1 MRMQP
6 KTKILKRIVAMFL
19 VCAILVQST
28 PVYAQKEIQDMWFD
42 FIGNQEGDSLTEEN
56 EVMGSDEVEGYESEE
71 PLEEETIEGETE
83 GMTEGEAEEE
93 IEGGLEEEP
102 EGETEE
108 DTLHT
113 DVFENGKIKIYNL
126 KQLYAIGTNQVVM
139 DGDASEDAF
148 GMGNAISEEKPV
160 IYSADADYKLM
171 NEIVLD
177 SHEPWVLPENFTGKF
192 SGKGGDESSPLYDAD
207 TDTVYVYNNAQLQAI
222 TAEDAEDKPIMSKDM
237 IASEF
242 GKGGLVYADGSTT
255 DIIGETGFRYE
266 NADIIVDEEGDYL
279 TYSSEHT
286 YVLSPD
292 FSGENCD
299 DLEKWKKEQVFKN
312 GRIQIHNLEQLYAI
326 GSDQAVTTGDIR
338 TETFGTGEELFYPEE
353 TQENSKPSADAEAAT
368 PSNAETATPSNMLS
382 ESETRTAFS
391 KRVKLATSSN
401 AEEAGEAVTYSLD
414 ADYELVNDIPMESGA
429 LWTLPEGFTGSFSKT
444 PKEDARL
451 YDEETDTIY
460 IYNNYQLL
468 LATSEKAEQEPILSG
483 DMLPERVGIGQPIYK
498 GFATPSNAE
507 IATSSNSESENS
519 AEYLTYSG
527 EHNYVLSADFT
538 EQMPGLMAN
547 QYVQGTANAGQKAG
561 RDYIGQNYVTIE
573 NEKYILIG
581 NEQQLRA
588 IGSDKSVTPMLFL
601 RTEAGLVFKKIHIV
615 PYYPGDADFNVM
627 RFTDTGIKGEDIEKG
642 SENFQYKQQSNEEK
656 KKELMNIDWGSDTLL
671 GEIVDIVG
679 GLLGGILGSLFGSQE
694 LVGLK
699 LDEKNTPSIGA
710 SNGGLFGEAE
720 YTPFRDLEREYK
732 DLKYTSDANYIIFR
746 DIDLSQGNYS
756 NGKDDGWT
764 PIHFSGKLEG
774 QLNMDPNVS
783 PTITNI
789 HVEQTGM
796 LNMETTSGIG
806 FFGTISNKLDEN
818 TLGSAGTAVVKNI
831 HLEQVSVDNK
841 STEVDANVDSLI
853 EWVLGLLGGLL
864 GGVLDIINGLLPI
877 IGDLN
882 LGDVVRDLLTLKQKS
897 PDLFA
902 TGSFAGR
909 IVGDVHVE
917 NCVVNNASVAS
928 ARGISGGF
936 VGFTE
941 GVETYD
947 GLSGLLGTVVKV
959 LSTLLNIV
967 PGVGLGDLI
976 TILLQNDIPLGNLIP
991 TGYHNPVIT
1000 GCSVTLANGTI
1011 GNIGQD
1017 YNGGFVGIQTGTKI
1031 SDCFVSGLTSVQA
1044 KNGAGGFAGLE
1055 RDAIIKGLLNDAGIT
1070 LYEIDAKSRQENCSV
1085 TGQNLVIKAEES
1097 YAGGFNG
1104 AMANSISTN
1113 SEVNNLQSV
1122 MAKKYAGGF
1131 AGRATIGFGTTLGGE
1146 DEKKPTLVDSVSKL
1160 LEKVLASGSEAE
1172 KNQLLTLAGVL
1183 PSKIYGCTVEGTGLA
1198 VESTDVYA
1206 GGMIGQGDGVK
1217 ITPVEPAAE
1226 NIAADG
1232 DVNTES
1238 AAGFGGR
1245 VTGLQKVT
1253 AKKYAGGVAGSVVT
1267 ADAIGVLN
1275 NTLGVGQF
1283 IPFELSKVSVEGKDW
1298 SVTATEKYAAGAC
1311 GLMLG
1316 GTADTVTVTGVQSIE
1331 AGNYTGGFAGR
1342 TGASSLASAGGLD
1355 ILGLVKLNNVLSLA
1369 DGIQVTIKNSEITG
1383 VDSGLTVLSNGTA
1396 ALTDGEDF
1404 TAGGFIGESVASVVE
1419 ASHVRNVKS
1428 VTAKHTD
1435 TKGSYAGGFVGRSH
1449 TGGLAGLAQKDE
1461 DGNLKLP
1468 GILEVNSLL
1477 NLVPYLL
1484 PKYTDTTVTFVSNEG
1499 GPQVEGQLAGG
1510 YAGAMQSGKVD
1521 NSTSA
1526 EAYAVYELEQVK
1538 GESHA
1543 GGFAGKVDAGAT
1555 ASSDGLNLLGG
1566 ILNLDIGQLLNV
1578 LQVYIP
1584 IIQSAGVKSAETGF
1598 TETGF
1603 TVEAT
1608 DKDSYAG
1615 GYLGYGGGVQIKDSN
1630 VMSLKHTK
1638 VTPPGDSL
1646 ESANGDSYFTG
1657 ESQYAVKGGKY
1668 AGGYAGCVDIDSAAA
1683 VGGGLKLL
1691 GNIQLTNLLDALNV
1705 VASTIE
1711 NSDVTGCVG
1720 GYSVLADGS
1729 DDKNTKLG
1737 KAGGFIGEMSG
1748 TIIKNSDANL
1758 FAYVIG
1764 REAAGGYAGLME
1776 PGNVASVLEDASILD
1791 GLLNVTDSLAN
1802 LVQSFI
1808 PIIED
1813 SETTSVPCGGAVR
1826 ADGLTDTQCVRGLAG
1841 GYVGYNH
1848 GGRIL
1853 GNAAEGGKECAAVRI
1868 RSVYGGEFAG
1878 GFTGLMETADLAGT
1892 GNLELLFGLLE
1903 TSNVLSLLGAVYP
1916 TETNTAVYG
1925 PLRKMDIDTWNKW
1938 AEAVGS
1944 NGVYG
1949 EQFPNTTVSS
1959 EDELKKLIKQYAYG
1973 YNVKAGRTSVGTQD
1987 MEAGAAGG
1995 YVGRMKAGVV
2005 TNAHAWD
2012 AKSVIAYTSAGGFA
2026 GEMKTGGV
2034 AEVGEVSLLGLDI
2047 TGSISAV
2054 QTFVPVIRNSDITGF
2069 QSGMTVKATGIPVKD
2084 STVKIEKVGYA
2095 GGYVGHMLGGQ
2106 IWGNWSEVST
2116 FSATDAVPDSNNK
2129 RCFVANLRKVE
2140 GTKAVGG
2147 FAGQIDPASAAALD
2161 TASSGG
2167 LLGGLLQ
2174 SLIQTPGDLLSLLNT
2189 TISTVRGAD
2198 VSAWDDWG
2206 IVINGAYTNDS
2217 NNTAYAKAAGGF
2229 AGEINGAVIGEKDKP
2244 DNGIHVTN
2252 IRSVTGGEYAGGFFG
2267 LADVSAV
2274 LQVSEGNTSILAAL
2288 LTLGG
2293 TSVLDAF
2300 RTYVYASDVSGAT
2313 EAGLEVQARD
2323 SKKTEYVNDP
2333 VYSGSAGGFGGALLN
2348 GSVKDSEVT
2357 NLRKVNGMNY
2367 TGGFIGHLGKSGTV
2381 DLDNLGALG
2390 NLLSA
2395 GAGVLDIFGSHVDRC
2410 RVSGVTEGFT
2420 VHSDNTID
2428 KKDKSEIAGG
2438 FTGYADLGRL
2448 SQNEVTGL
2456 KQVTSGQIAGGFAG
2470 KTTFAYLADIKLD
2483 SELVKG
2489 LVKAVNQIL
2498 KALQLGNLQAGNV
2511 IKIDLGIIEVDALYD
2526 GELVSLNLLGLDIKV
2541 GLAKDKSLATIYIGD
2556 SKIEINCS
2564 EGGTIDEESLK
2575 NEINIS
2581 LIKANRTKIDS
2592 CTVTGVDIG
2601 YDVYGGGAG
2610 NRGNGTGEYGIA
2622 GGFVGWN
2629 NEGLLEKNNMYFADV
2644 VRGAKDLTG
2653 PFTGKSSL
2661 KSNWEFNDVAG
2672 IEGNENYYQIYR
2684 DGDIAYE
2691 QLLGKSGKELHDE
2704 YATTDAWK
2712 NVYTIRHMTENK
2724 VVKFTDL
2731 KDAVMSSNAEGVEDL
2746 LANVYQEDG
2755 AMAVLMNNTPTD
2767 PTEPGGGPALPDIQ
2781 DPCKDL
2787 IELRLEKVWKGDKP
2801 EDRPNAVVF
2810 YITRSYEVNGE
2821 TITDETFNKE
2831 VILTVKDAITE
2842 DVWEKILSGP
2852 EYTAYHVGEDG
2863 EHYYYTYHITEAK
2876 LDGYETTVKYQGDN
2890 HYDITVTNKKNWFDH
2905 VLPETGGMGVT
2916 WIYAV
2921 GILLL
2926 AFYGIMEYRKRRCQN
2941 AELL

>member
-71 PLEEETIEGETE
+71 PLEEETIEGE
-83 GMTEGEAEEE
+83 AEEE
-93 IEGGLEEEP
+93 NEGGLEEET

-108 DTLHT
+108 DTLHA

-222 TAEDAEDKPIMSKDM
+222 AAEDAEDKPIMSKDM

-266 NADIIVDEEGDYL
+266 DADIIVDEEGDYL

-299 DLEKWKKEQVFKN
+299 DLEKWKKEQIFKN

-368 PSNAETATPSNMLS
+368 PSNAETATPSNELS

-401 AEEAGEAVTYSLD
+401 AEEAGKAVTYSLD

-498 GFATPSNAE
+498 GLATPSNAE

-538 EQMPGLMAN
+538 EQMPGLIAN
-547 QYVQGTANAGQKAG
+547 QYVQGAENEVQKAG
-561 RDYIGQNYVTIE
+561 REYIGQNYVTIE
-573 NEKYILIG
+573 GEKYILIG

-601 RTEAGLVFKKIHIV
+601 RTEVKLLGISLGHKIV
-615 PYYPGDADFNVM
+615 PYYPGDADFNVNS
-627 RFTDTGIKGEDIEKG
+627 FLDTGISYTKDDIKEG
-642 SENFQYKQQSNEEK
+642 TESFQYKQQDDEAK

-679 GLLGGILGSLFGSQE
+679 GLLGGILGALFGTPE

-699 LDEKNTPSIGA
+699 LDENNTPFIGA
-710 SNGGLFGEAE
+710 YNGSIILGKEAE
-720 YTPFRDLEREYK
+720 YTPFRELENEYK
-732 DLKYTSDANYIIFR
+732 NLKYSSDANYIIFR
-746 DIDLSQGNYS
+746 DIDLSQGDYS
-756 NGKDDGWT
+756 NGEDDGWT

-774 QLNMDPNVS
+774 RLNMQANVS

-789 HVEQTGM
+789 HVEQTGK
-796 LNMETTSGIG
+796 LNMEITSGIG

-831 HLEQVSVDNK
+831 RLEQVSVNNE
-841 STEVDANVDSLI
+841 SIEVDANVDSLI
-853 EWVLGLLGGLL
+853 EGVLGLLGGLV
-864 GGVLDIINGLLPI
+864 GGLLEGLGKLFPI
-877 IGDLN
+877 IGGLN
-882 LGDVVRDLLTLKQKS
+882 LGQVIEDLLTLKQKS

-941 GVETYD
+941 GVEKYD
-947 GLSGLLGTVVKV
+947 GLSGLTGAVVKV
-959 LSTLLNIV
+959 LAALLNIV

-976 TILLQNDIPLGNLIP
+976 TILLQNDVPLGQLIP
-991 TGYHNPVIT
+991 IGYHNPVIT
-1000 GCSVTLANGTI
+1000 GCSVTLETGTI
-1011 GNIGQD
+1011 GNSGQD

-1031 SDCFVSGLTSVQA
+1031 SDCSVSGLTSVQA

-1085 TGQNLVIKAEES
+1085 TGPNLAIKAAES

-1104 AMANSISTN
+1104 AMANSISANCT
-1113 SEVNNLQSV
+1113 VTGLQSV
-1122 MAKKYAGGF
+1122 MAKKKYAGGF

-1160 LEKVLASGSEAE
+1160 LEKVLASGSEDK
-1172 KNQLLTLAGVL
+1172 KNQLLTLAGVM
-1183 PSKIYGCTVEGTGLA
+1183 PSKIYGCTVEGTSLV
-1198 VESTDVYA
+1198 VESSEDYA

-1226 NIAADG
+1226 NTAADG
-1232 DVNTES
+1232 EVNTES
-1238 AAGFGGR
+1238 AADFGGK
-1245 VTGLQKVT
+1245 VTGLHKVS
-1253 AKKYAGGVAGSVVT
+1253 AGKYAGGVAGSVVT

-1283 IPFELSKVSVEGKDW
+1283 IPFELSKVSVDGMDW

-1316 GTADTVTVTGVQSIE
+1316 GTADTVTVSGVQSIE

-1396 ALTDGEDF
+1396 VLTDGEDF

-1419 ASHVRNVKS
+1419 ASHVKKLKS
-1428 VTAKHTD
+1428 VTAEHSD

-1449 TGGLAGLAQKDE
+1449 TGGLAGLAQEDE
-1461 DGNLKLP
+1461 DGKLKLP
-1468 GILEVNSLL
+1468 GILEVSSLL
-1477 NLVPYLL
+1477 DLVPYLL
-1484 PKYTDTTVTFVSNEG
+1484 PKYTNTTVTFVLNEG

-1526 EAYAVYELEQVK
+1526 EAYAVYGLEQVK

-1584 IIQSAGVKSAETGF
+1584 IVQSAGVKSADK
-1598 TETGF
+1598 GF

-1608 DKDSYAG
+1608 DPDSYAG

-1630 VMSLKHTK
+1630 VTSLKHTK

-1646 ESANGDSYFTG
+1646 ESANGESYFG
-1657 ESQYAVKGGKY
+1657 KDSQYAVKGGKY

-1691 GNIQLTNLLDALNV
+1691 GNIQLTNLLEALNV

-1729 DDKNTKLG
+1729 DDNNNNLG

-1813 SETTSVPCGGAVR
+1813 SETTSIPCGGAVR
-1826 ADGLTDTQCVRGLAG
+1826 AEGLTDTQCVRGLAG

-1853 GNAAEGGKECAAVRI
+1853 GYAAEGGKECAAVRI

-1892 GNLELLFGLLE
+1892 GNLKLLFGLLE

-1938 AEAVGS
+1938 AAAVGS

-1949 EQFPNTTVSS
+1949 DQFPNTPVDT
-1959 EDELKKLIKQYAYG
+1959 EEELKALIRQYAYG

-2034 AEVGEVSLLGLDI
+2034 AEVGKVSLLGLDI

-2084 STVKIEKVGYA
+2084 STFKIEKVGYA

-2106 IWGNWSEVST
+2106 IWGNWSEAST
-2116 FSATDAVPDSNNK
+2116 FSATDAEPDPNNK

-2174 SLIQTPGDLLSLLNT
+2174 SLIKTPGDLLSLLNT

-2206 IVINGAYTNDS
+2206 IVINGAYTDGS

-2244 DNGIHVTN
+2244 NNGVHVTN

-2274 LQVSEGNTSILAAL
+2274 LQVSEGDTSILAAL

-2300 RTYVYASDVSGAT
+2300 RTYVYASDVSGAKD
-2313 EAGLEVQARD
+2313 AGLEVQARD

-2381 DLDNLGALG
+2381 DLDKLGALG
-2390 NLLSA
+2390 DLLSA

-2410 RVSGVTEGFT
+2410 RVSGVTDGFT

-2448 SQNEVTGL
+2448 SKNEVTGL

-2470 KTTFAYLADIKLD
+2470 KTTFAYLANINLD
-2483 SELVKG
+2483 SNLVKY
-2489 LVKAVNQIL
+2489 LVQALNQIL

-2629 NEGLLEKNNMYFADV
+2629 NEGLLENNTMLFADV

-2661 KSNWEFNDVAG
+2661 KSNWEFNDVEG
-2672 IEGNENYYQIYR
+2672 IEGNENYYRIYR

-2691 QLLGKSGKELHDE
+2691 KLLGKSRNELQHKHETMDS
-2704 YATTDAWK
+2704 WK

-2731 KDAVMSSNAEGVEDL
+2731 RDAVMSSNAEGVEDL

-2767 PTEPGGGPALPDIQ
+2767 PTEPGGGPAVPDIQ

-2801 EDRPNAVVF
+2801 EDRPNQVVF
-2810 YITRSYEVNGE
+2810 HITRSYEVNGE
-2821 TITDETFNKE
+2821 TITDETFNEE
-2831 VILTVKDAITE
+2831 VILTAKDAITE
-2842 DVWEKILSGP
+2842 DVWEQILSGP

-2863 EHYYYTYHITEAK
+2863 KHYYYTYHISETV
-2876 LDGYETTVKYQGDN
+2876 LDGYTTEITYPEGDEY
-2890 HYDITVTNKKNWFDH
+2890 HYSITVTNTKNWFDH

>member
-6 KTKILKRIVAMFL
+6 KTKILKRVVAMFL

-28 PVYAQKEIQDMWFD
+28 PVYAQKEIQDMWSD

-71 PLEEETIEGETE
+71 PLEEETIEGE
-83 GMTEGEAEEE
+83 AEEE
-93 IEGGLEEEP
+93 IEGGLEEET

-108 DTLHT
+108 DTLHA

-222 TAEDAEDKPIMSKDM
+222 AAEDAEDKPIMSKDM

-266 NADIIVDEEGDYL
+266 DADIIVDEEGDYL

-299 DLEKWKKEQVFKN
+299 DLEKWKKEQIFKN

-338 TETFGTGEELFYPEE
+338 TETFGTGKELFYPEE

-368 PSNAETATPSNMLS
+368 PSNAGTATPSNELS

-391 KRVKLATSSN
+391 KSVKLATSSN

-414 ADYELVNDIPMESGA
+414 ADYELVNDIPMESGS

-538 EQMPGLMAN
+538 EQMPDLMAN
-547 QYVQGTANAGQKAG
+547 QYVQGTADAGQKAG
-561 RDYIGQNYVTIE
+561 REYIGQNYVTIE
-573 NEKYILIG
+573 GEKYILIG

-601 RTEAGLVFKKIHIV
+601 RTEAKLLGIPLGHKIV
-615 PYYPGDADFNVM
+615 PYYPGDADLNVTSIKD
-627 RFTDTGIKGEDIEKG
+627 TDIKNEEIEKG
-642 SENFQYKQQSNEEK
+642 SEDFQYKKQSDEAKRN
-656 KKELMNIDWGSDTLL
+656 ELMNIDWGSDTLL
-671 GEIVDIVG
+671 GEIVGIVG
-679 GLLGGILGSLFGSQE
+679 GLLGDILGELFGSQE

-699 LDEKNTPSIGA
+699 LDEKNAPSIGA
-710 SNGGLFGEAE
+710 DDESIILGKEAE
-720 YTPFRDLEREYK
+720 YTSFSVLEREYK

-746 DIDLSQGNYS
+746 DIDLLQGDYS
-756 NGKDDGWT
+756 NGKDAGWT

-774 QLNMDPNVS
+774 RLNMQAGDS

-789 HVEQTGM
+789 HVEQTGK

-853 EWVLGLLGGLL
+853 EGVLGLLGGLVGELLEGL
-864 GGVLDIINGLLPI
+864 GALLPI
-877 IGDLN
+877 IGNLK
-882 LGDVVRDLLTLKQKS
+882 LGDVIRDLLTLKQKS

-917 NCVVNNASVAS
+917 NCVVEQASVAS

-941 GVETYD
+941 GVEQYE

-976 TILLQNDIPLGNLIP
+976 TILLQNDVPLGNLIP

-1031 SDCFVSGLTSVQA
+1031 SNCSVSELTSVQA

-1085 TGQNLVIKAEES
+1085 TGPNLAINAAES

-1104 AMANSISTN
+1104 AMANSIS
-1113 SEVNNLQSV
+1113 VNCIVTGLQSV

-1160 LEKVLASGSEAE
+1160 LEKVLASGSEDV

-1183 PSKIYGCTVEGTGLA
+1183 PSKIYGCTVEGNGLV
-1198 VESTDVYA
+1198 VESTDAYA

-1217 ITPVEPAAE
+1217 IIPVEPDAE
-1226 NIAADG
+1226 NTAADG
-1232 DVNTES
+1232 EVNTES
-1238 AAGFGGR
+1238 AADFGGK
-1245 VTGLQKVT
+1245 VTGLHKVS
-1253 AKKYAGGVAGSVVT
+1253 AGKYAGGVAGSVVT

-1283 IPFELSKVSVEGKDW
+1283 IPFELSKVSVDGTDW

-1316 GTADTVTVTGVQSIE
+1316 GTADTVTVSGVQSIE

-1396 ALTDGEDF
+1396 VLTDGEDF

-1419 ASHVRNVKS
+1419 ASHVKKLKS
-1428 VTAKHTD
+1428 VTAEHSD

-1449 TGGLAGLAQKDE
+1449 TGGLAGLAQEDE
-1461 DGNLKLP
+1461 DGKLKLP
-1468 GILEVNSLL
+1468 GILEVDSLL

-1584 IIQSAGVKSAETGF
+1584 IIQSAGVKSAK
-1598 TETGF
+1598 TGF

-1608 DKDSYAG
+1608 DTDSYAG
-1615 GYLGYGGGVQIKDSN
+1615 GYLGYGGGVQIKDSD
-1630 VMSLKHTK
+1630 VTSLKHTK

-1646 ESANGDSYFTG
+1646 ESANGESYFG
-1657 ESQYAVKGGKY
+1657 KDSQYAVKGGKY

-1691 GNIQLTNLLDALNV
+1691 GNIQLTNLLEALDV

-1711 NSDVTGCVG
+1711 NSDVTGCMG

-1903 TSNVLSLLGAVYP
+1903 TGNVLGLLGAVYP

-1925 PLRKMDIDTWNKW
+1925 PLRKVDMDTWNKW

-1944 NGVYG
+1944 EGVYG
-1949 EQFPNTTVSS
+1949 DQFPNTTVST
-1959 EDELKKLIKQYAYG
+1959 EEELKQLIKKYAYG

-2034 AEVGEVSLLGLDI
+2034 AEVGKVSLIGLDI

-2084 STVKIEKVGYA
+2084 STFKIEKVGYA

-2106 IWGNWSEVST
+2106 IWGNWSETST
-2116 FSATDAVPDSNNK
+2116 FSATDAVPDPNNK

-2174 SLIQTPGDLLSLLNT
+2174 NLIKTPGDLLSLLNT

-2206 IVINGAYTNDS
+2206 IVINGAYTDGS

-2229 AGEINGAVIGEKDKP
+2229 AGEINGAVIGENDNSN
-2244 DNGIHVTN
+2244 NGIHVTN

-2274 LQVSEGNTSILAAL
+2274 LQVSEGTTSILAAL

-2300 RTYVYASDVSGAT
+2300 RTYVYASDVSGAK

-2348 GSVKDSEVT
+2348 GSVKDSKVT
-2357 NLRKVNGMNY
+2357 KLRKVNGMNY

-2390 NLLSA
+2390 DLLSA

-2448 SQNEVTGL
+2448 SKNEVTGL

-2498 KALQLGNLQAGNV
+2498 KALQLDKLQKGDV

-2629 NEGLLEKNNMYFADV
+2629 NEGLLEKNKMLFADV

-2661 KSNWEFNDVAG
+2661 KSNWEFNDLVG
-2672 IEGNENYYQIYR
+2672 IEGNENYYRIYR
-2684 DGDIAYE
+2684 DGDTAYE
-2691 QLLGKSGKELHDE
+2691 QLLGKSGNELHHTYETLDS
-2704 YATTDAWK
+2704 WK
-2712 NVYTIRHMTENK
+2712 NVYTIRHMTKNK
-2724 VVKFTDL
+2724 VVKFSDL
-2731 KDAVMSSNAEGVEDL
+2731 KDAVMSSNAEGVKDL

-2767 PTEPGGGPALPDIQ
+2767 PTEPGGGSAVPDIQ

-2801 EDRPNAVVF
+2801 EDRPKEVVF
-2810 YITRSYEVNGE
+2810 HITRSYEVNGE
-2821 TITDETFNKE
+2821 TITDDNFNKD
-2831 VILTVKDAITE
+2831 VILTAKDAITE

-2863 EHYYYTYHITEAK
+2863 EHYYYTYHISETV
-2876 LDGYETTVKYQGDN
+2876 LDGYTTKITYPEGDEY
-2890 HYDITVTNKKNWFDH
+2890 HYSITVTNKKNWFDH

>member
-6 KTKILKRIVAMFL
+6 KTKILKRVVAMFL

-28 PVYAQKEIQDMWFD
+28 PVYAQKEIQDMWSD

-71 PLEEETIEGETE
+71 PLEEETIEGE
-83 GMTEGEAEEE
+83 AEEE
-93 IEGGLEEEP
+93 IEGGLEEET

-108 DTLHT
+108 DTLHA

-222 TAEDAEDKPIMSKDM
+222 AAEDAEDKPIMSKDM

-266 NADIIVDEEGDYL
+266 DADIIVDEEGDYL

-299 DLEKWKKEQVFKN
+299 DLEKWKKEQIFKN

-338 TETFGTGEELFYPEE
+338 TETFGTGKELFYPEE

-368 PSNAETATPSNMLS
+368 PSNAGTATPSNELS

-391 KRVKLATSSN
+391 KSVKLATSSN

-414 ADYELVNDIPMESGA
+414 ADYELVNDIPMESGS

-538 EQMPGLMAN
+538 EQMPDLMAN
-547 QYVQGTANAGQKAG
+547 QYVQGTADAGQKAG
-561 RDYIGQNYVTIE
+561 REYIGQNYVTIE
-573 NEKYILIG
+573 GEKYILIG

-601 RTEAGLVFKKIHIV
+601 RTEAKLLGIPLGHKIV
-615 PYYPGDADFNVM
+615 PYYPGDADLNVTSIKD
-627 RFTDTGIKGEDIEKG
+627 TDIKNEEIEKG
-642 SENFQYKQQSNEEK
+642 SEDFQYKKQSDEAKRN
-656 KKELMNIDWGSDTLL
+656 ELMNIDWGSDTLL
-671 GEIVDIVG
+671 GEIVGIVG
-679 GLLGGILGSLFGSQE
+679 GLLGDILGELFGSQE

-699 LDEKNTPSIGA
+699 LDEKNAPSIGA
-710 SNGGLFGEAE
+710 DDGNILGKEAE
-720 YTPFRDLEREYK
+720 YTSFSVLEREYK

-746 DIDLSQGNYS
+746 DIDLLQGDYS

-774 QLNMDPNVS
+774 RLNMQAGDS

-789 HVEQTGM
+789 HVEQTGK

-853 EWVLGLLGGLL
+853 EGVLGLLGGLVGELLEGL
-864 GGVLDIINGLLPI
+864 GALLPI
-877 IGDLN
+877 IGNLK
-882 LGDVVRDLLTLKQKS
+882 LGDVIRDLLTLKQKS

-917 NCVVNNASVAS
+917 NCVVEQASVAS

-941 GVETYD
+941 GVEQYE

-976 TILLQNDIPLGNLIP
+976 TILLQNDVPLGNLIP

-1031 SDCFVSGLTSVQA
+1031 SNCSVSELTSVQA

-1085 TGQNLVIKAEES
+1085 TGPNLAINAAES

-1104 AMANSISTN
+1104 AMANSIS
-1113 SEVNNLQSV
+1113 VNCIVTGLQSV

-1160 LEKVLASGSEAE
+1160 LEKVLASGSEDV

-1183 PSKIYGCTVEGTGLA
+1183 PSKIYGCTVEGNGLV
-1198 VESTDVYA
+1198 VESTDAYA

-1217 ITPVEPAAE
+1217 IIPVEPDAE
-1226 NIAADG
+1226 NTAADG
-1232 DVNTES
+1232 EVNTES
-1238 AAGFGGR
+1238 AADFGGK
-1245 VTGLQKVT
+1245 VTGLHKVS
-1253 AKKYAGGVAGSVVT
+1253 AGKYAGGVAGSVVT

-1283 IPFELSKVSVEGKDW
+1283 IPFELSKVSVDGTDW

-1316 GTADTVTVTGVQSIE
+1316 GTADTVTVSGVQSIE

-1396 ALTDGEDF
+1396 VLTDGEDF

-1419 ASHVRNVKS
+1419 ASHVKKLKS
-1428 VTAKHTD
+1428 VTAEHSD

-1449 TGGLAGLAQKDE
+1449 TGGLAGLAQEDE
-1461 DGNLKLP
+1461 DGKLKLP
-1468 GILEVNSLL
+1468 GILEVDSLL

-1584 IIQSAGVKSAETGF
+1584 IIQSAGVKSAK
-1598 TETGF
+1598 TGF

-1608 DKDSYAG
+1608 DTDSYAG
-1615 GYLGYGGGVQIKDSN
+1615 GYLGYGGGVQIKDSD
-1630 VMSLKHTK
+1630 VTSLKHTK

-1646 ESANGDSYFTG
+1646 ESANGESYFG
-1657 ESQYAVKGGKY
+1657 KDSQYAVKGGKY

-1691 GNIQLTNLLDALNV
+1691 GNIQLTNLLEALDV

-1711 NSDVTGCVG
+1711 NSDVTGCMG

-1903 TSNVLSLLGAVYP
+1903 TGNVLGLLGAVYP

-1925 PLRKMDIDTWNKW
+1925 PLRKVDMDTWNKW

-1944 NGVYG
+1944 EGVYG
-1949 EQFPNTTVSS
+1949 DQFPNTTVST
-1959 EDELKKLIKQYAYG
+1959 EEELKQLIKKYAYG

-2034 AEVGEVSLLGLDI
+2034 AEVGKVSLIGLDI

-2084 STVKIEKVGYA
+2084 STFKIEKVGYA

-2106 IWGNWSEVST
+2106 IWGNWSETST
-2116 FSATDAVPDSNNK
+2116 FSATDAVPDPNNK

-2174 SLIQTPGDLLSLLNT
+2174 NLIKTPGDLLSLLNT

-2206 IVINGAYTNDS
+2206 IVINGAYTDGS

-2229 AGEINGAVIGEKDKP
+2229 AGEINGAVIGENDNSN
-2244 DNGIHVTN
+2244 NGIHVTN

-2274 LQVSEGNTSILAAL
+2274 LQVSEGTTSILAAL

-2300 RTYVYASDVSGAT
+2300 RTYVYASDVSGAK

-2348 GSVKDSEVT
+2348 GSVKDSKVT
-2357 NLRKVNGMNY
+2357 KLRKVNGMNY

-2390 NLLSA
+2390 DLLSA

-2448 SQNEVTGL
+2448 SKNEVTGL

-2498 KALQLGNLQAGNV
+2498 KALQLDKLQKGDV

-2629 NEGLLEKNNMYFADV
+2629 NEGLLEKNKMLFADV

-2661 KSNWEFNDVAG
+2661 KSNWEFNDLVG
-2672 IEGNENYYQIYR
+2672 IEGNENYYRIYR
-2684 DGDIAYE
+2684 DGDTAYE
-2691 QLLGKSGKELHDE
+2691 QLLGKSGNELHHTYETLDS
-2704 YATTDAWK
+2704 WK
-2712 NVYTIRHMTENK
+2712 NVYTIRHMTKNK
-2724 VVKFTDL
+2724 VVKFSDL
-2731 KDAVMSSNAEGVEDL
+2731 KDAVMSSNAEGVKDL

-2767 PTEPGGGPALPDIQ
+2767 PTEPGGGSAVPDIQ

-2801 EDRPNAVVF
+2801 EDRPKEVVF
-2810 YITRSYEVNGE
+2810 HITRSYEVNGE
-2821 TITDETFNKE
+2821 TITDDNFNKD
-2831 VILTVKDAITE
+2831 VILTAKDAITE

-2863 EHYYYTYHITEAK
+2863 EHYYYTYHISETV
-2876 LDGYETTVKYQGDN
+2876 LDGYTTKITYPEGDEY
-2890 HYDITVTNKKNWFDH
+2890 HYSITVTNKKNWFDH

>member
-6 KTKILKRIVAMFL
+6 KTKILKRVVAMFL

-71 PLEEETIEGETE
+71 PLEEETIEGE
-83 GMTEGEAEEE
+83 AEEE
-93 IEGGLEEEP
+93 T

-108 DTLHT
+108 DTLHA

-126 KQLYAIGTNQVVM
+126 KQLYAIGTNRVVM

-222 TAEDAEDKPIMSKDM
+222 AAEDAEDKPIMSKDM

-242 GKGGLVYADGSTT
+242 GKGGFVYADGSTT
-255 DIIGETGFRYE
+255 DIIGETGLFHDD
-266 NADIIVDEEGDYL
+266 ADIIVDEEGDYL

-299 DLEKWKKEQVFKN
+299 DLEKWKKEQIFKN

-368 PSNAETATPSNMLS
+368 PSNAETATPSNELS

-391 KRVKLATSSN
+391 KSVKLATSSN

-414 ADYELVNDIPMESGA
+414 ADYELVNDIPMESGS

-507 IATSSNSESENS
+507 IATSSNSEPENS

-538 EQMPGLMAN
+538 EKMPGLMAN
-547 QYVQGTANAGQKAG
+547 QYVQGTAYEGQKAG

-573 NEKYILIG
+573 GEKYILIG

-601 RTEAGLVFKKIHIV
+601 RTEAKLLGISLGHKIV
-615 PYYPGDADFNVM
+615 PYYPGDADFNVNS
-627 RFTDTGIKGEDIEKG
+627 FLDTGISYTKDDIKEG
-642 SENFQYKQQSNEEK
+642 SEAFQYKKQNDVAK
-656 KKELMNIDWGSDTLL
+656 RNELMNIDWGSETLL
-671 GEIVDIVG
+671 GDIVDIVG
-679 GLLGGILGSLFGSQE
+679 GLLGGILGKLLGSQE

-710 SNGGLFGEAE
+710 DDGSIILGKEAE
-720 YTPFRDLEREYK
+720 YTSFSVLEGEYK

-746 DIDLSQGNYS
+746 DIDLLQGDYS

-774 QLNMDPNVS
+774 RLNMQAGDS

-789 HVEQTGM
+789 HVEQTGK
-796 LNMETTSGIG
+796 LDLETTSGIG

-831 HLEQVSVDNK
+831 HLEQVSVNNE

-853 EWVLGLLGGLL
+853 EGVLGLLGGLVGGLLEDL
-864 GGVLDIINGLLPI
+864 GALLPI
-877 IGDLN
+877 IGDLK
-882 LGDVVRDLLTLKQKS
+882 LGDVIRELLTLKQKS

-928 ARGISGGF
+928 AKGISGGF
-936 VGFTE
+936 AGFTE
-941 GVETYD
+941 GVEQYE

-976 TILLQNDIPLGNLIP
+976 TILLQNDVPLGNLIP

-1011 GNIGQD
+1011 GNIDQD

-1031 SDCFVSGLTSVQA
+1031 SNCFVSELTSVQA

-1085 TGQNLVIKAEES
+1085 TGPNLAINAAES

-1104 AMANSISTN
+1104 AMANSISANCGVTG
-1113 SEVNNLQSV
+1113 LQSV
-1122 MAKKYAGGF
+1122 MTKKYAGGF

-1160 LEKVLASGSEAE
+1160 LEKVLASGSEDK

-1183 PSKIYGCTVEGTGLA
+1183 PSKIYGCTVEGNGLV
-1198 VESTDVYA
+1198 VESTDAYA

-1226 NIAADG
+1226 NTAADG
-1232 DVNTES
+1232 EANAGG
-1238 AAGFGGR
+1238 AADFGGK
-1245 VTGLQKVT
+1245 VTGLHKVS
-1253 AKKYAGGVAGSVVT
+1253 AGKYAGGVAGSVVT

-1283 IPFELSKVSVEGKDW
+1283 IPFELSKVSVDGTDW

-1316 GTADTVTVTGVQSIE
+1316 GTADTVTVSGVQSIE

-1396 ALTDGEDF
+1396 VLTDGEDF

-1419 ASHVRNVKS
+1419 ASHVKKLKS
-1428 VTAKHTD
+1428 VTAEHSD

-1449 TGGLAGLAQKDE
+1449 TGGLAGLAQEDE
-1461 DGNLKLP
+1461 DGKLKLP
-1468 GILEVNSLL
+1468 GILEVESLL

-1484 PKYTDTTVTFVSNEG
+1484 PKYTDTTVTFVLNEG

-1510 YAGAMQSGKVD
+1510 YVGAMQSGKVD
-1521 NSTSA
+1521 NSTRA
-1526 EAYAVYELEQVK
+1526 EAYAVYGLEQVK

-1598 TETGF
+1598 T
-1603 TVEAT
+1603 VEAT

-1615 GYLGYGGGVQIKDSN
+1615 GYLGYGGGVQIKDSD
-1630 VMSLKHTK
+1630 VTSLKHTK

-1646 ESANGDSYFTG
+1646 ESANGESYFG
-1657 ESQYAVKGGKY
+1657 KDSQYAVKGGKY

-1691 GNIQLTNLLDALNV
+1691 GNIQLTNLLEALDV

-1764 REAAGGYAGLME
+1764 REVAGGYAGLME

-1892 GNLELLFGLLE
+1892 GNLKLLFGLLE
-1903 TSNVLSLLGAVYP
+1903 TGNVLGLLGAVYP

-1925 PLRKMDIDTWNKW
+1925 PLRKVDMDTWNKW

-1944 NGVYG
+1944 EGVYG
-1949 EQFPNTTVSS
+1949 NQFPNTTVST
-1959 EDELKKLIKQYAYG
+1959 EEELKQLIKKYAYG

-2034 AEVGEVSLLGLDI
+2034 AEVGKVSLIGLDI

-2084 STVKIEKVGYA
+2084 STFKIEKVGYA

-2106 IWGNWSEVST
+2106 IWGNWSETST
-2116 FSATDAVPDSNNK
+2116 FSATDAVPDPNNK

-2174 SLIQTPGDLLSLLNT
+2174 NLIKTPGDLLSLLNT

-2206 IVINGAYTNDS
+2206 IVINGAYTDGS

-2229 AGEINGAVIGEKDKP
+2229 AGEINGAVIGENDNSN
-2244 DNGIHVTN
+2244 NGIHVTN

-2274 LQVSEGNTSILAAL
+2274 LQVSEGTTSILAAL

-2300 RTYVYASDVSGAT
+2300 RTYVYASDVSGAK

-2348 GSVKDSEVT
+2348 GSVKDSKVT
-2357 NLRKVNGMNY
+2357 KLRKVNGMNY

-2390 NLLSA
+2390 DLLSA

-2448 SQNEVTGL
+2448 SKNEVTGL

-2498 KALQLGNLQAGNV
+2498 KALQLDKLQKGDV
-2511 IKIDLGIIEVDALYD
+2511 IKIDLGIIKVDALYD

-2610 NRGNGTGEYGIA
+2610 NRGNGIGEYGIA

-2629 NEGLLEKNNMYFADV
+2629 NEGLLENNNMYFADV

-2661 KSNWEFNDVAG
+2661 KSNWEFNDLVG
-2672 IEGNENYYQIYR
+2672 IEGNENYYRIYR
-2684 DGDIAYE
+2684 DGDTAYE
-2691 QLLGKSGKELHDE
+2691 KLLGKSGNELQNNYGTLDQ
-2704 YATTDAWK
+2704 WK
-2712 NVYTIRHMTENK
+2712 NVYTIRHMTENR

-2731 KDAVMSSNAEGVEDL
+2731 KDAVMSSNAEGVKDL
-2746 LANVYQEDG
+2746 LANVYREDG

-2767 PTEPGGGPALPDIQ
+2767 PTEPGGGPAVPDIQ
-2781 DPCKDL
+2781 DPCKEL

-2801 EDRPNAVVF
+2801 EDRPKEVVF
-2810 YITRSYEVNGE
+2810 QITRSYEVKGE
-2821 TITDETFNKE
+2821 TITDDNFNQD
-2831 VILTVKDAITE
+2831 VILTAKDAITE

-2863 EHYYYTYHITEAK
+2863 EHYYYTYHISETV
-2876 LDGYETTVKYQGDN
+2876 LDGYTTEITYPEGDEY
-2890 HYDITVTNKKNWFDH
+2890 HYSITVTNKKNWFDH

-2926 AFYGIMEYRKRRCQN
+2926 AFYGIMEYRKRRCQD

>member
-28 PVYAQKEIQDMWFD
+28 PVYAQKEFQDMWFH
-42 FIGNQEGDSLTEEN
+42 FTGNQEGDSLTEEN

-102 EGETEE
+102 ESETEE
-108 DTLHT
+108 DTLHA

-222 TAEDAEDKPIMSKDM
+222 AAEDAEDKPIMSKDM

-266 NADIIVDEEGDYL
+266 DADIIVDEEGDYL

-299 DLEKWKKEQVFKN
+299 DLEKWKKEQIFKN

-401 AEEAGEAVTYSLD
+401 AEEAGKAVTYSLD

-507 IATSSNSESENS
+507 IATSSNSEPENS

-538 EQMPGLMAN
+538 EKMPGLMAN
-547 QYVQGTANAGQKAG
+547 QYVQGAEDEVQKAG
-561 RDYIGQNYVTIE
+561 REYIGQNYVTIE
-573 NEKYILIG
+573 GEKYILIG

-601 RTEAGLVFKKIHIV
+601 RTEAKLLFLPLGYKIV
-615 PYYPGDADFNVM
+615 PYYPGDADLNV
-627 RFTDTGIKGEDIEKG
+627 TTIKDKGIQYENIENG
-642 SENFQYKQQSNEEK
+642 SEDFQYKKQSDVAKRN
-656 KKELMNIDWGSDTLL
+656 ELMNIDWGSDTLL
-671 GEIVDIVG
+671 GEIVGIVG
-679 GLLGGILGSLFGSQE
+679 GLLGDILGELLGSQE

-699 LDEKNTPSIGA
+699 IEEGKMPLITA
-710 SNGGLFGEAE
+710 SDGILGTNKE
-720 YTPFRDLEREYK
+720 YTPFHELEKEYK
-732 DLKYTSDANYIIFR
+732 DLKYSSDANYIIFR
-746 DIDLSQGNYS
+746 DIDLSQGDYS
-756 NGKDDGWT
+756 NGEDDGWT

-774 QLNMDPNVS
+774 QLNMRQDVS
-783 PTITNI
+783 PTIKNI
-789 HVEQTGM
+789 HVEQTGK

-831 HLEQVSVDNK
+831 RLEEVSVNNQ

-853 EWVLGLLGGLL
+853 EGVLGLLGGLVGGLLEGL
-864 GGVLDIINGLLPI
+864 GALLPI
-877 IGDLN
+877 IGDLK
-882 LGDVVRDLLTLKQKS
+882 LGDVIRDLLTLKQKS

-941 GVETYD
+941 GVEKYD

-976 TILLQNDIPLGNLIP
+976 TILLQNDVPLGNLIP

-1000 GCSVTLANGTI
+1000 GCSVALANGTI
-1011 GNIGQD
+1011 GNIDQD

-1031 SDCFVSGLTSVQA
+1031 SNCFVSELTSVQA

-1085 TGQNLVIKAEES
+1085 TGQNLAIKAAES

-1104 AMANSISTN
+1104 AMANSISANCT
-1113 SEVNNLQSV
+1113 VTGLQSV

-1198 VESTDVYA
+1198 VESSEDYA

-1226 NIAADG
+1226 NTAADG
-1232 DVNTES
+1232 EANAGG
-1238 AAGFGGR
+1238 AAGFGGK

-1283 IPFELSKVSVEGKDW
+1283 IPFELSQVSVEGKDW

-1316 GTADTVTVTGVQSIE
+1316 GTADTVTVSGVQSIE

-1383 VDSGLTVLSNGTA
+1383 VDSGLTVLSDGTA

-1404 TAGGFIGESVASVVE
+1404 TAGGFIGESVASVVD
-1419 ASHVRNVKS
+1419 ASHVKKLKS

-1449 TGGLAGLAQKDE
+1449 TGGLAGLAQEDE

-1468 GILEVNSLL
+1468 GILEVDSLL

-1521 NSTSA
+1521 NYTST
-1526 EAYAVYELEQVK
+1526 EAYAVYGLEQVK

-1566 ILNLDIGQLLNV
+1566 ILKLDIGQLLNV

-1584 IIQSAGVKSAETGF
+1584 IIQSAGVKSAEK
-1598 TETGF
+1598 GF

-1615 GYLGYGGGVQIKDSN
+1615 GYLGYGGGVQIKDSD

-1646 ESANGDSYFTG
+1646 ESANGASYFTG

-1691 GNIQLTNLLDALNV
+1691 GNIQLTNLLEALNV

-1729 DDKNTKLG
+1729 DDSNNNLG

-1776 PGNVASVLEDASILD
+1776 PGNVASVLESASILD

-1826 ADGLTDTQCVRGLAG
+1826 ADGLTDTRCVRGLAG

-1853 GNAAEGGKECAAVRI
+1853 GNAEEGGKECAAVRI

-1925 PLRKMDIDTWNKW
+1925 PLRKVDMETWNKW

-1949 EQFPNTTVSS
+1949 EQFPNTTVST
-1959 EDELKKLIKQYAYG
+1959 EEELKELIKQYAYG

-2084 STVKIEKVGYA
+2084 STSKIEKVGYA
-2095 GGYVGHMLGGQ
+2095 GGYVGHILGGQ
-2106 IWGNWSEVST
+2106 IWGNWSEAST
-2116 FSATDAVPDSNNK
+2116 FSATDAEPDLNNK

-2174 SLIQTPGDLLSLLNT
+2174 SLIKTPGDLLSLLNT

-2206 IVINGAYTNDS
+2206 IVINGAYTDGS

-2244 DNGIHVTN
+2244 NNGVHVTN

-2300 RTYVYASDVSGAT
+2300 RTYVYASDVTGAT

-2367 TGGFIGHLGKSGTV
+2367 TGGFIGHLGKSGTI

-2390 NLLSA
+2390 DLLSA

-2410 RVSGVTEGFT
+2410 RVSGVTDGFT

-2498 KALQLGNLQAGNV
+2498 KALQLDNLQAGNV

-2610 NRGNGTGEYGIA
+2610 NRENGTGEYGIA

-2661 KSNWEFNDVAG
+2661 KSNWEFNDVEG
-2672 IEGNENYYQIYR
+2672 IEGNENYYRIYR

-2691 QLLGKSGKELHDE
+2691 QLLGKSGNELHHTYETLDS
-2704 YATTDAWK
+2704 WK
-2712 NVYTIRHMTENK
+2712 NVYTIRHMTQNK

-2731 KDAVMSSNAEGVEDL
+2731 KDAVMSSSGVDTKRLVE
-2746 LANVYQEDG
+2746 VYQEDG
-2755 AMAVLMNNTPTD
+2755 AMAVLMNNESTE

-2801 EDRPNAVVF
+2801 EDRPKEVVF
-2810 YITRSYEVNGE
+2810 QITRSYEVNGQ
-2821 TITDETFNKE
+2821 TIPDETFKE
-2831 VILTVKDAITE
+2831 EVTLTAKDAITE
-2842 DVWEKILSGP
+2842 DVWEQILSGP

-2863 EHYYYTYHITEAK
+2863 KHYYYTYHITEAK
-2876 LDGYETTVKYQGDN
+2876 LDGYETTVKYQGDYQ
-2890 HYDITVTNKKNWFDH
+2890 YDITVTNTKNWFDH

-2926 AFYGIMEYRKRRCQN
+2926 AAYGIMEYRKRRCQD

>member
-6 KTKILKRIVAMFL
+6 KTKILKRVVAMFL

-28 PVYAQKEIQDMWFD
+28 PVYAQKEIQDMWSD

-71 PLEEETIEGETE
+71 PLEEETIEGE
-83 GMTEGEAEEE
+83 AEEE
-93 IEGGLEEEP
+93 IEGGLEEET

-108 DTLHT
+108 DTLHA

-160 IYSADADYKLM
+160 IYSADADYKLI

-222 TAEDAEDKPIMSKDM
+222 AAEDAEDKPIMSKDM

-266 NADIIVDEEGDYL
+266 DADIIVDEEGDYL

-299 DLEKWKKEQVFKN
+299 DLEKWKKEQIFKN

-338 TETFGTGEELFYPEE
+338 TETFGTGKELFYPEE

-368 PSNAETATPSNMLS
+368 PSNAGTATPSNELS

-391 KRVKLATSSN
+391 KSVKLATSSN

-414 ADYELVNDIPMESGA
+414 ADYELVNDIPMESGS

-538 EQMPGLMAN
+538 EQMPDLMAN
-547 QYVQGTANAGQKAG
+547 QYVQGTADAGQKAG
-561 RDYIGQNYVTIE
+561 REYIGQNYVTIE
-573 NEKYILIG
+573 GEKYILIG

-601 RTEAGLVFKKIHIV
+601 RTEAKLLGIPLGHKIV
-615 PYYPGDADFNVM
+615 PYYPGDADLNVTSIKD
-627 RFTDTGIKGEDIEKG
+627 TDIKNEEIEKG
-642 SENFQYKQQSNEEK
+642 SEDFQYKKQSDEAKRN
-656 KKELMNIDWGSDTLL
+656 ELMNIDWGSDTLL
-671 GEIVDIVG
+671 GEIVGIVG
-679 GLLGGILGSLFGSQE
+679 GLLGDILGELFGSQE

-699 LDEKNTPSIGA
+699 LDEKNAPSIGA
-710 SNGGLFGEAE
+710 DDESIILGKEAE
-720 YTPFRDLEREYK
+720 YTSFSVLEREYK

-746 DIDLSQGNYS
+746 DIDLLQGDYS

-774 QLNMDPNVS
+774 RLNMQAGDS

-789 HVEQTGM
+789 HVEQTGK

-853 EWVLGLLGGLL
+853 EGVLGLLGGLVGELLEGL
-864 GGVLDIINGLLPI
+864 GALLPI
-877 IGDLN
+877 IGNLK
-882 LGDVVRDLLTLKQKS
+882 LGDVIRDLLTLKQKS

-917 NCVVNNASVAS
+917 NCVVEQASVAS

-941 GVETYD
+941 GVEQYE

-976 TILLQNDIPLGNLIP
+976 TILLQNDVPLGNLIP

-1031 SDCFVSGLTSVQA
+1031 SNCSVSELTSVQA

-1085 TGQNLVIKAEES
+1085 TGPNLAINAAES

-1104 AMANSISTN
+1104 AMANSIS
-1113 SEVNNLQSV
+1113 VNCIVTGLQSV

-1160 LEKVLASGSEAE
+1160 LEKVLASGSEDV

-1183 PSKIYGCTVEGTGLA
+1183 PSKIYGCTVEGNGLV
-1198 VESTDVYA
+1198 VESTDAYA

-1217 ITPVEPAAE
+1217 IIPVEPDAE
-1226 NIAADG
+1226 NTAADG
-1232 DVNTES
+1232 EVNTES
-1238 AAGFGGR
+1238 AADFGGK
-1245 VTGLQKVT
+1245 VTGLHKVS
-1253 AKKYAGGVAGSVVT
+1253 AGKYAGGVAGSVVT

-1283 IPFELSKVSVEGKDW
+1283 IPFELSKVSVDGTDW

-1316 GTADTVTVTGVQSIE
+1316 GTADTVTVSGVQSIE

-1396 ALTDGEDF
+1396 VLTDGEDF

-1419 ASHVRNVKS
+1419 ASHVKKLKS
-1428 VTAKHTD
+1428 VTAEHSD

-1449 TGGLAGLAQKDE
+1449 TGGLAGLAQEDE
-1461 DGNLKLP
+1461 DGKLKLP
-1468 GILEVNSLL
+1468 GILEVDSLL

-1584 IIQSAGVKSAETGF
+1584 IIQSAGVKSAK
-1598 TETGF
+1598 TGF

-1608 DKDSYAG
+1608 DTDSYAG
-1615 GYLGYGGGVQIKDSN
+1615 GYLGYGGGVQIKDSD
-1630 VMSLKHTK
+1630 VTSLKHTK

-1646 ESANGDSYFTG
+1646 ESANGESYFG
-1657 ESQYAVKGGKY
+1657 KDSQYAVKGGKY

-1691 GNIQLTNLLDALNV
+1691 GNIQLTNLLEALDV

-1711 NSDVTGCVG
+1711 NSDVTGCMG

-1903 TSNVLSLLGAVYP
+1903 TGNVLGLLGAVYP

-1925 PLRKMDIDTWNKW
+1925 PLRKVDMDTWNKW

-1944 NGVYG
+1944 EGVYG
-1949 EQFPNTTVSS
+1949 DQFPNTTVST
-1959 EDELKKLIKQYAYG
+1959 EEELKQLIKKYAYG

-2034 AEVGEVSLLGLDI
+2034 AEVGKVSLIGLDI

-2084 STVKIEKVGYA
+2084 STFKIEKVGYA

-2106 IWGNWSEVST
+2106 IWGNWSETST
-2116 FSATDAVPDSNNK
+2116 FSATDAVPDPNNK

-2174 SLIQTPGDLLSLLNT
+2174 NLIKTPGDLLSLLNT

-2206 IVINGAYTNDS
+2206 IVINGAYTDGS

-2229 AGEINGAVIGEKDKP
+2229 AGEINGAVIGENDNSN
-2244 DNGIHVTN
+2244 NGIHVTN

-2274 LQVSEGNTSILAAL
+2274 LQVSEGTTSILAAL

-2300 RTYVYASDVSGAT
+2300 RTYVYASDVSGAK

-2348 GSVKDSEVT
+2348 GSVKDSKVT
-2357 NLRKVNGMNY
+2357 KLRKVNGMNY

-2390 NLLSA
+2390 DLLSA

-2448 SQNEVTGL
+2448 SKNEVTGL

-2498 KALQLGNLQAGNV
+2498 KALQLDKLQKGDV

-2629 NEGLLEKNNMYFADV
+2629 NEGLLEKNKMLFADV

-2661 KSNWEFNDVAG
+2661 KSNWEFNDLVG
-2672 IEGNENYYQIYR
+2672 IEGNENYYRIYR
-2684 DGDIAYE
+2684 DGDTAYE
-2691 QLLGKSGKELHDE
+2691 QLLGKSGNELHHTYETLDS
-2704 YATTDAWK
+2704 WK
-2712 NVYTIRHMTENK
+2712 NVYTIRHMTKNK
-2724 VVKFTDL
+2724 VVKFSDL
-2731 KDAVMSSNAEGVEDL
+2731 KDAVMSSNAEGVKDL

-2767 PTEPGGGPALPDIQ
+2767 PTEPGGGSAVPDIQ

-2801 EDRPNAVVF
+2801 EDRPKEVVF
-2810 YITRSYEVNGE
+2810 HITRSYEVNGE
-2821 TITDETFNKE
+2821 TITDDNFNKD
-2831 VILTVKDAITE
+2831 VILTAKDAITE

-2863 EHYYYTYHITEAK
+2863 EHYYYTYHISETV
-2876 LDGYETTVKYQGDN
+2876 LDGYTTKITYPEGDEY
-2890 HYDITVTNKKNWFDH
+2890 HYSITVTNKKNWFDH

>member
-6 KTKILKRIVAMFL
+6 KSKILKRVVAMFL

-28 PVYAQKEIQDMWFD
+28 PVYAQKEIQDMWSD

-71 PLEEETIEGETE
+71 PLEEETIEGE
-83 GMTEGEAEEE
+83 AEEE
-93 IEGGLEEEP
+93 IEGGLEEET

-108 DTLHT
+108 DTLHA

-222 TAEDAEDKPIMSKDM
+222 AAEDAEDKPIMSKDM

-255 DIIGETGFRYE
+255 DIIGETGLFHDD
-266 NADIIVDEEGDYL
+266 ADIIVDEEGDYL

-299 DLEKWKKEQVFKN
+299 DLEKWKKEQIFKN

-368 PSNAETATPSNMLS
+368 PSNAGTATPGNELS

-391 KRVKLATSSN
+391 KSVKLATSSN

-498 GFATPSNAE
+498 EFATPSNAE
-507 IATSSNSESENS
+507 IATSSNSEPENS

-547 QYVQGTANAGQKAG
+547 QYVQGTADDRQKAG

-573 NEKYILIG
+573 GEKYILIG

-601 RTEAGLVFKKIHIV
+601 RTEAKLLFFPLGYKIV
-615 PYYPGDADFNVM
+615 PYYPGDADFNVNS
-627 RFTDTGIKGEDIEKG
+627 FLDTGISYTKDDIEEG
-642 SENFQYKQQSNEEK
+642 TESFQYKQQNDEAK
-656 KKELMNIDWGSDTLL
+656 KKELMNIDWGSETLL
-671 GEIVDIVG
+671 GDIVDIVG
-679 GLLGGILGSLFGSQE
+679 GLLGGILGSLLGSQE

-699 LDEKNTPSIGA
+699 LDEKNAPSIGA
-710 SNGGLFGEAE
+710 DDESIIWGKEAE
-720 YTPFRDLEREYK
+720 YTPFRELEKEYK

-746 DIDLSQGNYS
+746 DIDLLQGDYS

-774 QLNMDPNVS
+774 RLNMQPDVY
-783 PTITNI
+783 PTIKNI
-789 HVEQTGM
+789 HVEQTGK

-853 EWVLGLLGGLL
+853 EGVLGLLGGLVGELL
-864 GGVLDIINGLLPI
+864 GGLGALLPI
-877 IGDLN
+877 IGDLK
-882 LGDVVRDLLTLKQKS
+882 LGDVIRDLLTLKQKS

-917 NCVVNNASVAS
+917 NCVVEQASVAS
-928 ARGISGGF
+928 AKGISGGF

-941 GVETYD
+941 GVEQYE

-976 TILLQNDIPLGNLIP
+976 TILLQNDVPLGNRIP

-1011 GNIGQD
+1011 GNIDQD

-1031 SDCFVSGLTSVQA
+1031 SNCFVSELTSVQA

-1070 LYEIDAKSRQENCSV
+1070 LYEIDAKSRQEKCSV
-1085 TGQNLVIKAEES
+1085 TGPNLAINAAES

-1104 AMANSISTN
+1104 AMANSISANCT
-1113 SEVNNLQSV
+1113 VTDLQSV

-1146 DEKKPTLVDSVSKL
+1146 DEKKPTLVDSVFKL
-1160 LEKVLASGSEAE
+1160 LEKVLASGSEDV

-1183 PSKIYGCTVEGTGLA
+1183 PSKIYGCTVKGNGLV
-1198 VESTDVYA
+1198 VESTDAYA

-1217 ITPVEPAAE
+1217 IIPVEPDAE
-1226 NIAADG
+1226 NTAADG
-1232 DVNTES
+1232 EVNTES
-1238 AAGFGGR
+1238 AADFGGK
-1245 VTGLQKVT
+1245 VTGLHKVS
-1253 AKKYAGGVAGSVVT
+1253 AGKYAGGVAGSVAT

-1283 IPFELSKVSVEGKDW
+1283 IPFELSKVSVDGTDW

-1316 GTADTVTVTGVQSIE
+1316 GTADTVTVSRVQSIE

-1369 DGIQVTIKNSEITG
+1369 DGMRVTIKNSEITG
-1383 VDSGLTVLSNGTA
+1383 VDSGLTVLSSGTA

-1419 ASHVRNVKS
+1419 ASHVKNVKS
-1428 VTAKHTD
+1428 VTAQYSDK
-1435 TKGSYAGGFVGRSH
+1435 KGSYAGGFVGRSH
-1449 TGGLAGLAQKDE
+1449 TGGLAGLAQEDE
-1461 DGNLKLP
+1461 DGKLKLP
-1468 GILEVNSLL
+1468 GILEVDSLL

-1484 PKYTDTTVTFVSNEG
+1484 PKYTDTTVTFVLNEG

-1526 EAYAVYELEQVK
+1526 EAYAVYGLEQVK

-1566 ILNLDIGQLLNV
+1566 ILKLDIGQLINV
-1578 LQVYIP
+1578 LEVYIP
-1584 IIQSAGVKSAETGF
+1584 IIQSAGVKSA
-1598 TETGF
+1598 ETGF

-1615 GYLGYGGGVQIKDSN
+1615 GYLGYGGGVQIKDSD
-1630 VMSLKHTK
+1630 VTSLKHTK

-1646 ESANGDSYFTG
+1646 ESANGESYFG
-1657 ESQYAVKGGKY
+1657 KDSQYAVKGGKY

-1691 GNIQLTNLLDALNV
+1691 GNIQLTNLLEALDV

-1892 GNLELLFGLLE
+1892 GNLKLLFGLLE
-1903 TSNVLSLLGAVYP
+1903 TGNVLGLLGAVYP

-1925 PLRKMDIDTWNKW
+1925 PLRKVDMDTWNKW

-1944 NGVYG
+1944 EGVYG
-1949 EQFPNTTVSS
+1949 DQFPNTTVST
-1959 EDELKKLIKQYAYG
+1959 EEELKQLIKKYAYG

-2012 AKSVIAYTSAGGFA
+2012 VKSVIAYTSAGGFA

-2034 AEVGEVSLLGLDI
+2034 AEVGKVSLIGLDI

-2084 STVKIEKVGYA
+2084 STFKIEKVGYA

-2116 FSATDAVPDSNNK
+2116 FSATDAVPDPNNK

-2174 SLIQTPGDLLSLLNT
+2174 NLIKTPGDLLSLLNT

-2206 IVINGAYTNDS
+2206 IVINGAYTDGS

-2229 AGEINGAVIGEKDKP
+2229 AGEINGAVIGENDNSN
-2244 DNGIHVTN
+2244 NGIHVTN

-2274 LQVSEGNTSILAAL
+2274 LQVSEETTSILAAL

-2300 RTYVYASDVSGAT
+2300 RTYVYASDVSGAK

-2390 NLLSA
+2390 DLLSA
-2395 GAGVLDIFGSHVDRC
+2395 GAGVLDIFGSHVDGC
-2410 RVSGVTEGFT
+2410 SVSGVADGFT

-2448 SQNEVTGL
+2448 SKNEVTGL

-2498 KALQLGNLQAGNV
+2498 KALQLDKLQKGDV

-2610 NRGNGTGEYGIA
+2610 NRENGTGEYGIA

-2661 KSNWEFNDVAG
+2661 KSNWEFNDLVG
-2672 IEGNENYYQIYR
+2672 IEGNENYYRIYR
-2684 DGDIAYE
+2684 DGDTAYE
-2691 QLLGKSGKELHDE
+2691 RLLGKSGNELQNNYGPLDQ
-2704 YATTDAWK
+2704 WK
-2712 NVYTIRHMTENK
+2712 NVYTIRHMTKNK

-2731 KDAVMSSNAEGVEDL
+2731 KDAVMSSNVEGVKDL

-2767 PTEPGGGPALPDIQ
+2767 PTEPGGGSAVPDIQ

-2801 EDRPNAVVF
+2801 EDRPKKVVF
-2810 YITRSYEVNGE
+2810 HITRSYKANGE
-2821 TITDETFNKE
+2821 TITDDTFNQD
-2831 VILTVKDAITE
+2831 VSLTAKDAITE
-2842 DVWEKILSGP
+2842 DVWEQILSGP

-2863 EHYYYTYHITEAK
+2863 EHYYYTYHISETV
-2876 LDGYETTVKYQGDN
+2876 LDGYTTEITYPEGDEY
-2890 HYDITVTNKKNWFDH
+2890 HYSITVTNKKNWFDH

-2926 AFYGIMEYRKRRCQN
+2926 AFYGIMEYRKRRCQDE
-2941 AELL
+2941 ELL